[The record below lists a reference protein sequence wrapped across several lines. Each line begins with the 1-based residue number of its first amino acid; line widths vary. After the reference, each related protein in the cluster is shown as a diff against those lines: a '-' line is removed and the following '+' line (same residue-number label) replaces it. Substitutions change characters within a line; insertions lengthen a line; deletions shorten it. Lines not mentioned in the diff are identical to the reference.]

1 MSIWNTIVSKLRE
14 MLGMVSGQDIAKE
27 LNVTTAISPQ
37 MENAIHLWSEMYTD
51 NSPWLHEPD
60 ENNPTKI
67 ASMGIATLIASEKA
81 RLALLEFESEI
92 STPTEEVEVP
102 NPDYPGE
109 KKYATDVDGQKFPVP
124 AIEPPKTKTEERPVG
139 DTQRAEY
146 LERQYAKLRKQ
157 LRKQIEY
164 GIAKGGLVI
173 KPYIVTNALPD
184 ENTNSYSVKS
194 DIKPT
199 TEIDFEFVQA
209 DAFYPLAITPAGKI
223 TEAAFVQTK
232 QDKNVVYH
240 RLEYHK
246 WQDNVVTVVNKAYK
260 TNAIV
265 GSELSLSNLGKEIP
279 LAEVPE
285 WKDFQP
291 VTVIKDVTKPMFA
304 YFRMPDANT
313 IDTKSPLGVSGFS
326 RAVKLIKDADF
337 IYSTLLWEYEGGA
350 LAIDIDRDALKI
362 ENPGTDNEYSKLSL
376 LQERL
381 YRKIDLGSSS
391 DTYQPFAPSL
401 RDTNYI
407 NGLNTVLMRIEDIC
421 GISRGTLSD
430 AADVART
437 ATELKI
443 LKQRSYQTNADI
455 QHAIEEAL
463 RDTIYIMNVYADLYN
478 ITPKGDYDVSF
489 EWDDSIMVDADE
501 ELEKRI
507 LLMQNKLAGRVENRM
522 WYFGETERQAIEALQ
537 KIDEEQQQN
546 QQMDLMGQY
555 DLNNRIMNGQNPDNK
570 VKYNDENQNSERRHN
585 RQRNQ
590 RYNNN
595 RN

>member
-1 MSIWNTIVSKLRE
+1 MSIWNTIIAKLRE
-14 MLGMVSGQDIAKE
+14 MLGMISSKDIEKE
-27 LNVTTAISPQ
+27 LNLNYAISPQ
-37 MENAIHLWSEMYTD
+37 MEDAIHMWSDMYKD
-51 NSPWLHEPD
+51 KAPWLHEPD
-60 ENNPTKI
+60 SDNPVRI
-67 ASMGIATLIASEKA
+67 ASLGLATMIASEKA

-109 KKYATDVDGQKFPVP
+109 KKYATDMDGEKFPIP

-146 LERQYAKLRKQ
+146 LERQYKKLRRQ

-173 KPYIVTNALPD
+173 KPYIVTNAIPD
-184 ENTNSYSVKS
+184 DDTASYIVQS

-209 DAFYPLAITPAGKI
+209 DSFYPLAFTPAGKI
-223 TEAAFVQTK
+223 TEAAFIQTK
-232 QDKNVVYH
+232 QDKAVTYH

-246 WQDNVVTVVNKAYK
+246 WDNNVVTVINKAYK
-260 TNAIV
+260 STSNS
-265 GSELSLSNLGKEIP
+265 GDMSLSNLGKEIS
-279 LAEVPE
+279 LQEVPE

-291 VTVIKDVTKPMFA
+291 VTIIKDVTKPMFA
-304 YFRMPDANT
+304 YFRMPDANI
-313 IDTKSPLGVSGFS
+313 IDTKSPLGVSGFA
-326 RAVKLIKDADF
+326 RAVNLIKNADF

-350 LAIDIDRDALKI
+350 LAIDIDRDALKVDDA
-362 ENPGTDNEYSKLSL
+362 NGNDFTRLTM

-381 YRKIDLGSSS
+381 YRKIDLGASS

-407 NGLNTVLMRIEDIC
+407 NGLNTVLMRIEDTC

-437 ATELKI
+437 ATELRI
-443 LKQRSYQTNADI
+443 LKQRSYQTNQDI
-455 QHAIEEAL
+455 QKAIEAAL

-507 LLMQNKLAGRVENRM
+507 LLMQNGLASKVENRM
-522 WYFGETERQAIEALQ
+522 WYFGETERQAREALAQ
-537 KIDEEQQQN
+537 IEQEQQQN
-546 QQMDLMGQY
+546 QQMAMMNQY

-570 VKYNDENQNSERRHN
+570 INESDETKMKKENNSGSKN
-585 RQRNQ
+585 
-590 RYNNN
+590 
-595 RN
+595 

>member
-1 MSIWNTIVSKLRE
+1 MSIWNTFISKLRE
-14 MLGMVSGQDIAKE
+14 MIGMVSSRDIEKE
-27 LNVTTAISPQ
+27 LNVTYAISPQ
-37 MENAIHLWSEMYTD
+37 MENAIHLWADMYKD
-51 NSPWLHEPD
+51 EAPWLHEPD
-60 ENNPTKI
+60 KVNPVRI
-67 ASMGIATLIASEKA
+67 ASMGLATMIASEKA
-81 RLALLEFESEI
+81 RLALLEFESEV

-109 KKYATDVDGQKFPVP
+109 KKYATDTEGQKFPVP

-146 LERQYAKLRKQ
+146 LERQYAKLRRQ

-173 KPYIVTNALPD
+173 KPYIVKNALPD
-184 ENTNSYSVKS
+184 ENNNSYSVKS

-209 DAFYPLAITPAGKI
+209 DAFYPLSFTPAGKI

-232 QDKNVVYH
+232 QEKAVTYH

-246 WQDNVVTVVNKAYK
+246 WEDNVVTVINKAFK
-260 TNAIV
+260 STSTS
-265 GSELSLSNLGKEIP
+265 GELSLSNLGKEIP
-279 LAEVPE
+279 LTEVAE

-291 VTVIKDVTKPMFA
+291 VTIIKDVTKPMFA
-304 YFRMPDANT
+304 YFKMPEAN
-313 IDTKSPLGVSGFS
+313 IVDTKSPLGVSGFA
-326 RAVKLIKDADF
+326 RAVKLIKDADY

-350 LAIDIDRDALKI
+350 LAIDIDRDALKFDD
-362 ENPGTDNEYSKLSL
+362 EVDDGHSRLGV

-381 YRKIDLGSSS
+381 YRRIDLGSAS

-401 RDTNYI
+401 RDSNYI
-407 NGLNTVLMRIEDIC
+407 NGLNTVLMRIEDTC

-443 LKQRSYQTNADI
+443 LKQRSYQTNSDI
-455 QHAIEEAL
+455 QKAIEEAL
-463 RDTIYIMNVYADLYN
+463 RDVIYIMNVYADLYN
-478 ITPKGDYDVSF
+478 ITPKGDYDISF

-507 LLMQNKLAGRVENRM
+507 LLMQNGLASKVENRM

-546 QQMDLMGQY
+546 QQMAIMNQY
-555 DLNNRIMNGQNPDNK
+555 DLNNRMMNGQNADNK
-570 VKYNDENQNSERRHN
+570 IKETDDNKAKRRKN
-585 RQRNQ
+585 GLNYQ
-590 RYNNN
+590 
-595 RN
+595 

>member
-1 MSIWNTIVSKLRE
+1 
-14 MLGMVSGQDIAKE
+14 MVSGKDIAKE
-27 LNVTTAISPQ
+27 LNITTAISPQ
-37 MENAIHLWSEMYTD
+37 MENAIHLWSGMYKD
-51 NSPWLHEPD
+51 ESPWLHEPTE
-60 ENNPTKI
+60 ENPVRVASLGL
-67 ASMGIATLIASEKA
+67 ASMIASEKA

-109 KKYATDVDGQKFPVP
+109 KRMATDTEGEKFPVP
-124 AIEPPKTKTEERPVG
+124 AIEPPKTKTEERPIG

-173 KPYIVTNALPD
+173 KPYIVTNSLPD
-184 ENTNSYSVKS
+184 ENANSYSVKS

-209 DAFYPLAITPAGKI
+209 DSFYPLAFTPAGKI
-223 TEAAFVQTK
+223 TEAAFIQTK
-232 QDKNVVYH
+232 RDKNITYH

-246 WQDNVVTVVNKAYK
+246 WQDNVVTVINKAYE
-260 TNAIV
+260 TNTGVADI
-265 GSELSLSNLGKEIP
+265 SLSSLGKEIP
-279 LAEVPE
+279 LTQVPE
-285 WKDFQP
+285 WRDFQP
-291 VTVIKDVTKPMFA
+291 ITVIKDVTKPMFA

-362 ENPGTDNEYSKLSL
+362 DNPGSEGEYSRLSV

-381 YRKIDLGSSS
+381 YRRIDLGSAS
-391 DTYQPFAPSL
+391 DTYQPFAPGL
-401 RDTNYI
+401 RDSNYI
-407 NGLNTVLMRIEDIC
+407 NGLNTVLMRIEDTC

-430 AADVART
+430 AADIART
-437 ATELKI
+437 ATELRI
-443 LKQRSYQTNADI
+443 LKQRSYQTNQDI
-455 QHAIEEAL
+455 QKAIEEAL
-463 RDTIYIMNVYADLYN
+463 RDVIYIMNVYADLYN
-478 ITPKGDYDVSF
+478 ITPKGDYDISF

-507 LLMQNKLAGRVENRM
+507 LLMQNGLASKVENRM

-537 KIDEEQQQN
+537 KIQEEQQQN
-546 QQMDLMGQY
+546 QQLAMMNQY

-570 VKYNDENQNSERRHN
+570 LKYNEENQNSEQRHEK
-585 RQRNQ
+585 QRNQ
-590 RYNNN
+590 RQKS
-595 RN
+595 

>member
-1 MSIWNTIVSKLRE
+1 MSIWSTIVSKLRE
-14 MLGMVSGQDIAKE
+14 MLGMISSKDIEKE
-27 LNVTTAISPQ
+27 LNINYAISPQ
-37 MENAIHLWSEMYTD
+37 MENAIHLWSDMYKD
-51 NSPWLHEPD
+51 KAPWLHEPD
-60 ENNPTKI
+60 EDNPVRI
-67 ASMGIATLIASEKA
+67 ASLGLATMIASEKA

-109 KKYATDVDGQKFPVP
+109 KRYATDMDGERFPVP
-124 AIEPPKTKTEERPVG
+124 EIEPPKTKTEERPVG

-146 LERQYAKLRKQ
+146 LERQYKKLRKQ

-173 KPYIVTNALPD
+173 KPYIVKDVLPD
-184 ENTNSYSVKS
+184 EDAESYTVKS

-209 DAFYPLAITPAGKI
+209 DSFYPLAFTPAGKI
-223 TEAAFVQTK
+223 TEAAFIQTK
-232 QDKNVVYH
+232 QDKSVTYH

-246 WQDNVVTVVNKAYK
+246 WENNVVTVINKAYK
-260 TNAIV
+260 STSNS
-265 GSELSLSNLGKEIP
+265 GDLSLSNLGKEIS
-279 LAEVPE
+279 LQEVPE

-291 VTVIKDVTKPMFA
+291 ITIIKDVTKPMFA
-304 YFRMPDANT
+304 YFRMPDANI
-313 IDTKSPLGVSGFS
+313 IDTKSPLGVSGFA
-326 RAVKLIKDADF
+326 RAVNLIKNADF

-362 ENPGTDNEYSKLSL
+362 DDEHGNDYSRLSI

-381 YRKIDLGSSS
+381 YRKIDLGSAS

-401 RDTNYI
+401 RDSNYI
-407 NGLNTVLMRIEDIC
+407 NGLNTVLMRIEDTC

-455 QHAIEEAL
+455 QNAIEEAL
-463 RDTIYIMNVYADLYN
+463 RDVIYIMNVYADLYS
-478 ITPKGDYDVSF
+478 ITPPGEWDVSF
-489 EWDDSIMVDADE
+489 EWDDSIIVDANE

-507 LLMQNKLAGRVENRM
+507 LLMQNGLASKVENRM
-522 WYFGETERQAIEALQ
+522 WYFGETERQAREALAQ
-537 KIDEEQQQN
+537 IESEQQQN
-546 QQMDLMGQY
+546 QQMAMMNQY
-555 DLNNRIMNGQNPDNK
+555 DLNNRIVNGQNPDNK
-570 VKYNDENQNSERRHN
+570 IKETDETKERKGSN
-585 RQRNQ
+585 FGSKN
-590 RYNNN
+590 
-595 RN
+595 

>member
-1 MSIWNTIVSKLRE
+1 MSIWNTIIAKLRE
-14 MLGMVSGQDIAKE
+14 MLGMISSKDIEKE
-27 LNVTTAISPQ
+27 LNINYAISPQ
-37 MENAIHLWSEMYTD
+37 MENAIHLWSDMYKD
-51 NSPWLHEPD
+51 KASWLHEPD
-60 ENNPTKI
+60 ENNPVRI
-67 ASMGIATLIASEKA
+67 ASLGLATMIASEKA

-109 KKYATDVDGQKFPVP
+109 KQYATDMDGEKFPIP
-124 AIEPPKTKTEERPVG
+124 AIEPPKTKTEERPIG

-146 LERQYAKLRKQ
+146 LERQYKKLRKQ

-184 ENTNSYSVKS
+184 DDTASYTVQS

-209 DAFYPLAITPAGKI
+209 DSFYPLAFTPAGKI
-223 TEAAFVQTK
+223 TEAAFIQTK
-232 QDKNVVYH
+232 QDKAVTYH

-246 WQDNVVTVVNKAYK
+246 WENNVVTVINKAYK
-260 TNAIV
+260 STSNS
-265 GSELSLSNLGKEIP
+265 GDLSLSNLGKEIS
-279 LAEVPE
+279 LQEVPE

-291 VTVIKDVTKPMFA
+291 VTIIKDVTKPMFA
-304 YFRMPDANT
+304 YFRMPDANI
-313 IDTKSPLGVSGFS
+313 IDTKSPLGVSGFA
-326 RAVKLIKDADF
+326 RAVNLIKNADY

-350 LAIDIDRDALKI
+350 LAIDIDRDALKVDDA
-362 ENPGTDNEYSKLSL
+362 NGNDFTRLTM

-407 NGLNTVLMRIEDIC
+407 NGLNTVLMRIEDTC

-455 QHAIEEAL
+455 QAAIEEAL

-489 EWDDSIMVDADE
+489 EWDDSIIVDADE

-507 LLMQNKLAGRVENRM
+507 LLMQNGLASKVENRM

-537 KIDEEQQQN
+537 KIDEEQQQS
-546 QQMDLMGQY
+546 QQMDLMNQY
-555 DLNNRIMNGQNPDNK
+555 DLNNRVMNGQNPDNK
-570 VKYNDENQNSERRHN
+570 IK
-585 RQRNQ
+585 RNED
-590 RYNNN
+590 NEGSGK
-595 RN
+595 

>member
-1 MSIWNTIVSKLRE
+1 MSVWNTIIAKLRE
-14 MLGMVSGQDIAKE
+14 MLGMISSKDIEKE
-27 LNVTTAISPQ
+27 LNLNYAISPQ
-37 MENAIHLWSEMYTD
+37 MEEAIHLWSDMYKD
-51 NSPWLHEPD
+51 NAPWLHEPD
-60 ENNPTKI
+60 ADNPVRV
-67 ASMGIATLIASEKA
+67 ASLGLATLIASEKA

-109 KKYATDVDGQKFPVP
+109 KKYATDMDGEKFPIP

-184 ENTNSYSVKS
+184 ENDNSYTVKS

-209 DAFYPLAITPAGKI
+209 DSFYPLAFTPAGKI
-223 TEAAFVQTK
+223 TEAAFIQTK
-232 QDKNVVYH
+232 QDKAVTYH

-246 WQDNVVTVVNKAYK
+246 WDNNVVTVVNKAYRS
-260 TNAIV
+260 TSNT
-265 GSELSLSNLGKEIP
+265 GELSLSNLGKEIS
-279 LAEVPE
+279 LQEVPE

-291 VTVIKDVTKPMFA
+291 ITTIKDVTKPLFA
-304 YFRMPDANT
+304 YFRMPDANI
-313 IDTKSPLGVSGFS
+313 IDTKSPLGVSGFA
-326 RAVKLIKDADF
+326 RAIKLIKNADY

-350 LAIDIDRDALKI
+350 LAIDIDRDALKVDDA
-362 ENPGTDNEYSKLSL
+362 NGNDHTRLTM

-391 DTYQPFAPSL
+391 DTYQPFAPPL

-407 NGLNTVLMRIEDIC
+407 NGLNTVLMRIEDTC

-437 ATELKI
+437 ATELRI
-443 LKQRSYQTNADI
+443 LKQRSYQTNQDI
-455 QHAIEEAL
+455 QKAIEEAL

-507 LLMQNKLAGRVENRM
+507 LLMQNGLASKVENRM
-522 WYFGETERQAIEALQ
+522 WYFGETERQAREALAQ
-537 KIDEEQQQN
+537 IDSEQQQN
-546 QQMDLMGQY
+546 QQMAMMNQY
-555 DLNNRIMNGQNPDNK
+555 DLNNRVMNGQNPDNK
-570 VKYNDENQNSERRHN
+570 VQETDETKEKKGSNFGNKK
-585 RQRNQ
+585 
-590 RYNNN
+590 
-595 RN
+595 

>member
-1 MSIWNTIVSKLRE
+1 MSIWNTFISKLRE
-14 MLGMVSGQDIAKE
+14 MIGMVSSKDIEKE
-27 LNVTTAISPQ
+27 LNVTYAISPQ
-37 MENAIHLWSEMYTD
+37 MENAIHLWSDMYKD
-51 NSPWLHEPD
+51 EAPWLHEPD
-60 ENNPTKI
+60 EVNPVRV
-67 ASMGIATLIASEKA
+67 ASLGLATMIASEKA

-92 STPTEEVEVP
+92 STPTEEIEVP

-109 KKYATDVDGQKFPVP
+109 KKYATDMDGQKFPIP

-173 KPYIVTNALPD
+173 KPYIVKNALPD
-184 ENTNSYSVKS
+184 ENSSSYSVKS

-209 DAFYPLAITPAGKI
+209 DAFYPLSFTPAGKI
-223 TEAAFVQTK
+223 TEAAFIQTK
-232 QDKNVVYH
+232 QEKAVTYH

-246 WQDNVVTVVNKAYK
+246 WEDNVVTVINKAFK
-260 TNAIV
+260 STSTS
-265 GSELSLSNLGKEIP
+265 GELSLSNLGKEIS
-279 LAEVPE
+279 LAEVAE

-291 VTVIKDVTKPMFA
+291 VTIIKDVTKPMFA
-304 YFRMPDANT
+304 YFKMPEAN
-313 IDTKSPLGVSGFS
+313 IVDTKSPLGVSGFA
-326 RAVKLIKDADF
+326 RAEKLIKDADQ

-350 LAIDIDRDALKI
+350 LAIDIDRDALKFDD
-362 ENPGTDNEYSKLSL
+362 ETDPAHSRLGV

-381 YRKIDLGSSS
+381 YRRIDLGSAS

-401 RDTNYI
+401 RDANYI
-407 NGLNTVLMRIEDIC
+407 NGLNTILMRIEDTC

-455 QHAIEEAL
+455 QAAIEEAL
-463 RDTIYIMNVYADLYN
+463 RDVVYIMNVYADLYS
-478 ITPKGDYDVSF
+478 ITPKGDYDISF
-489 EWDDSIMVDADE
+489 EWDDSIIVDADE

-507 LLMQNKLAGRVENRM
+507 LLMQNGLASKVENRM

-546 QQMDLMGQY
+546 QQMAMMNQY
-555 DLNNRIMNGQNPDNK
+555 DLNNRVMNGQNADNK
-570 VKYNDENQNSERRHN
+570 IKETDDNKAKRRKN
-585 RQRNQ
+585 GMD
-590 RYNNN
+590 YK
-595 RN
+595 

>member
-1 MSIWNTIVSKLRE
+1 MSIWNTLMSKLRE
-14 MLGMVSGQDIAKE
+14 IISMVSGKDIAKE
-27 LNVTTAISPQ
+27 LNISYAISPQ
-37 MENAIHLWSEMYTD
+37 METAIHLWSDMYKD

-60 ENNPTKI
+60 DKDPKKV
-67 ASMGIATLIASEKA
+67 ASLGIATLIASEKA

-109 KKYATDVDGQKFPVP
+109 KQYATDTEGEKFPVP
-124 AIEPPKTKTEERPVG
+124 AIEPPKTTIEEKPVG

-146 LERQYAKLRKQ
+146 LERQYKKLRKQ

-173 KPYIVTNALPD
+173 KPYIVKNTLPD
-184 ENTNSYSVKS
+184 DDTSSYTVKS

-199 TEIDFEFVQA
+199 TEIEFEFVQA
-209 DAFYPLAITPAGKI
+209 DSFFPLAFTPDGEKI
-223 TEAAFVQTK
+223 TEAAFIQTK
-232 QDKNVVYH
+232 QDKNVTYH

-246 WQDNVVTVVNKAYK
+246 WQDNVVTVINKAYRS
-260 TNAIV
+260 TTGV
-265 GSELSLSNLGKEIP
+265 GELSLSNLGKEIP
-279 LAEVPE
+279 LTEVPE
-285 WKDFQP
+285 WRDFQP
-291 VTVIKDVTKPMFA
+291 ITYVKDVTKPMFA
-304 YFRMPDANT
+304 YFRMPDTNI
-313 IDTKSPLGVSGFS
+313 IDTKSPLGVSGFA
-326 RAVKLIKDADF
+326 RAVSLIREADF

-362 ENPGTDNEYSKLSL
+362 EDENGNEISKLSQ
-376 LQERL
+376 LQQRL
-381 YRKIDLGSSS
+381 YRRIDLGTSAE
-391 DTYQPFAPSL
+391 TYQPFAPSL
-401 RDTNYI
+401 RDANYI

-455 QHAIEEAL
+455 QAAIESAL
-463 RDTIYIMNVYADLYN
+463 RDVVYIMNVYADLYS
-478 ITPKGDYDVSF
+478 ITPQGDYDVSF
-489 EWDDSIMVDADE
+489 EWDDSIIVDADE

-507 LLMQNKLAGRVENRM
+507 LLMQNGLASKVENRM
-522 WYFGETERQAIEALQ
+522 WYFGETERQAVEALA
-537 KIDEEQQQN
+537 KIDKEQQQN
-546 QQMDLMGQY
+546 QQMALMNQF
-555 DLNNRIMNGQNPDNK
+555 DLNNRMMNGQNPNNK
-570 VKYNDENQNSERRHN
+570 LKYNEDNQNSEKRHE

-590 RYNNN
+590 RFSK
-595 RN
+595 

>member
-1 MSIWNTIVSKLRE
+1 MISSK
-14 MLGMVSGQDIAKE
+14 DIEKE
-27 LNVTTAISPQ
+27 LNLNYAISPQ
-37 MENAIHLWSEMYTD
+37 MEDAIHMWSDMYKD
-51 NSPWLHEPD
+51 KAPWLHEPD
-60 ENNPTKI
+60 SDNPVRI
-67 ASMGIATLIASEKA
+67 ASLGLATMIASEKA

-109 KKYATDVDGQKFPVP
+109 KKYATDMNGEKFPIP

-146 LERQYAKLRKQ
+146 LERQYKKLRRQ

-173 KPYIVTNALPD
+173 KPYIVTNAIPD
-184 ENTNSYSVKS
+184 DDTTSYTVQS

-209 DAFYPLAITPAGKI
+209 DSFYPLAFTPAGKI
-223 TEAAFVQTK
+223 TEAAFIQTK
-232 QDKNVVYH
+232 QDKAVTYH

-246 WQDNVVTVVNKAYK
+246 WDNNVVTVINKAYK
-260 TNAIV
+260 STSNS
-265 GSELSLSNLGKEIP
+265 GDMSLSNLGKEIS
-279 LAEVPE
+279 LQEVPE

-291 VTVIKDVTKPMFA
+291 VTIIKDVTKPMFA
-304 YFRMPDANT
+304 YFRMPDANI
-313 IDTKSPLGVSGFS
+313 IDTKSPLGVSGFA
-326 RAVKLIKDADF
+326 RAVNLIKNADF

-350 LAIDIDRDALKI
+350 LAIDIDRDALKVDDA
-362 ENPGTDNEYSKLSL
+362 NGNDFTRLTM

-381 YRKIDLGSSS
+381 YRKIDLGAAS

-407 NGLNTVLMRIEDIC
+407 NGLNTVLMRIEDTC

-455 QHAIEEAL
+455 QAAIEEAL
-463 RDTIYIMNVYADLYN
+463 RDVIYIMNVYADLYN

-489 EWDDSIMVDADE
+489 EWDDSIIVDADE

-507 LLMQNKLAGRVENRM
+507 LLMQNGLASKVENRM
-522 WYFGETERQAIEALQ
+522 WYFGETERQAREALAQ
-537 KIDEEQQQN
+537 IDSEQQQN
-546 QQMDLMGQY
+546 QQMAMMNQY
-555 DLNNRIMNGQNPDNK
+555 DLNNRVMNGQNPDNK
-570 VKYNDENQNSERRHN
+570 IKTSDETKMKKENNSGSKN
-585 RQRNQ
+585 
-590 RYNNN
+590 
-595 RN
+595 

>member
-1 MSIWNTIVSKLRE
+1 MSIWNTIISKLGE
-14 MLGMVSGQDIAKE
+14 MLGMISGKDIEKE
-27 LNVTTAISPQ
+27 LNVITAISPQ
-37 MENAIHLWSEMYTD
+37 MENAIYLWSDMYK
-51 NSPWLHEPD
+51 NKSPWLHEPD
-60 ENNPTKI
+60 ETNPVRI
-67 ASMGIATLIASEKA
+67 ASLGLATMIASEKA

-109 KKYATDVDGQKFPVP
+109 QKFATGIDGKKFSVP
-124 AIEPPKTKTEERPVG
+124 AFEPPKTKTEERPVG

-184 ENTNSYSVKS
+184 ENDNSYSVKS

-209 DAFYPLAITPAGKI
+209 DAFYPLAFTPAGKI
-223 TEAAFVQTK
+223 TEAAFIQTK
-232 QDKNVVYH
+232 QDKAITYH

-246 WQDNVVTVVNKAYK
+246 WENNIVTVINKAYK
-260 TNAIV
+260 TTSTN
-265 GSELSLSNLGKEIP
+265 SDLSLSNLGKEIP
-279 LAEVPE
+279 LTEVPE

-291 VTVIKDVTKPMFA
+291 VTIIKDVTKPMFA

-326 RAVKLIKDADF
+326 RAVGLIKDADF
-337 IYSTLLWEYEGGA
+337 IYSTLLWEYDGGA
-350 LAIDIDRDALKI
+350 LAIDIDRDALKV
-362 ENPGTDNEYSKLSL
+362 ENPGTDNEYSKLSV

-381 YRKIDLGSSS
+381 YRRIDLGSAS

-401 RDTNYI
+401 RDANYI
-407 NGLNTVLMRIEDIC
+407 NGLNTILMRIEDTC

-455 QHAIEEAL
+455 QAAIEDAL

-478 ITPKGDYDVSF
+478 ITPKGDYDISF

-507 LLMQNKLAGRVENRM
+507 LLMQNGLASKVENRM

-537 KIDEEQQQN
+537 KIDEEQN
-546 QQMDLMGQY
+546 KSQQMDLMGQY
-555 DLNNRIMNGQNPDNK
+555 DLNNQIMNGQNPDNK
-570 VKYNDENQNSERRHN
+570 IKSNEDVE
-585 RQRNQ
+585 
-590 RYNNN
+590 
-595 RN
+595 

>member
-1 MSIWNTIVSKLRE
+1 MSIWNTIIAKLRE
-14 MLGMVSGQDIAKE
+14 MLGMISSKDIEKE
-27 LNVTTAISPQ
+27 LNINYAISPQ
-37 MENAIHLWSEMYTD
+37 MENAIHLWSDMYKD
-51 NSPWLHEPD
+51 KASWLHEPD
-60 ENNPTKI
+60 EDNPVRI
-67 ASMGIATLIASEKA
+67 ASLGLATMIASEKA

-109 KKYATDVDGQKFPVP
+109 NTYATDMDGKKFPVP
-124 AIEPPKTKTEERPVG
+124 AIEPPKTKTEERPIG

-146 LERQYAKLRKQ
+146 LERQYKKLRRQ

-184 ENTNSYSVKS
+184 DDTASYTVQS

-209 DAFYPLAITPAGKI
+209 DSFYPLAFTPAGKI
-223 TEAAFVQTK
+223 TEAAFIQTK
-232 QDKNVVYH
+232 QDKAVTYH

-246 WQDNVVTVVNKAYK
+246 WENNVVTVINKAYK
-260 TNAIV
+260 STSNN
-265 GSELSLSNLGKEIP
+265 GDMSLSNLGKEIS
-279 LAEVPE
+279 LQEVPE

-291 VTVIKDVTKPMFA
+291 ITIIKDVTKPMFA
-304 YFRMPDANT
+304 YFRMPDANI
-313 IDTKSPLGVSGFS
+313 IDTKSPLGVSGFA
-326 RAVKLIKDADF
+326 RAVNLIKNADF

-350 LAIDIDRDALKI
+350 LAIDIDRDALKVDDA
-362 ENPGTDNEYSKLSL
+362 NGNDFTRLTM

-391 DTYQPFAPSL
+391 DTYQPFAPPL
-401 RDTNYI
+401 RDMNYI
-407 NGLNTVLMRIEDIC
+407 NGLNTVLMRIEDTC

-455 QHAIEEAL
+455 QAAIEEAL
-463 RDTIYIMNVYADLYN
+463 RDVIYIMNVYADLYN

-489 EWDDSIMVDADE
+489 EWDDSIIVDADE

-507 LLMQNKLAGRVENRM
+507 LLMQNGLASKVENRM
-522 WYFGETERQAIEALQ
+522 WYFGETERQAREALAQ
-537 KIDEEQQQN
+537 IDSEQQQN
-546 QQMDLMGQY
+546 QQMAMMNQY
-555 DLNNRIMNGQNPDNK
+555 DLNNRVMNGQNPDNK
-570 VKYNDENQNSERRHN
+570 IKTSDETKMKKETNSGSKN
-585 RQRNQ
+585 
-590 RYNNN
+590 
-595 RN
+595 

>member
-1 MSIWNTIVSKLRE
+1 MSIWNTIIAKLRE
-14 MLGMVSGQDIAKE
+14 MLGMISSKDIEKE
-27 LNVTTAISPQ
+27 LNINYAISPQ
-37 MENAIHLWSEMYTD
+37 MENAIHLWSDMYKD
-51 NSPWLHEPD
+51 KASWLHEPD
-60 ENNPTKI
+60 ENNPVRI
-67 ASMGIATLIASEKA
+67 ASLGLATMIASEKA

-109 KKYATDVDGQKFPVP
+109 KQYATDMDGEKFPIP
-124 AIEPPKTKTEERPVG
+124 AIEPPKTKTEERPIG

-146 LERQYAKLRKQ
+146 LERQYKKLRKQ

-184 ENTNSYSVKS
+184 DDTASYTVQS

-209 DAFYPLAITPAGKI
+209 DSFYPLAFTPAGKI
-223 TEAAFVQTK
+223 TEAAFIQTK
-232 QDKNVVYH
+232 QDKAVTYH

-246 WQDNVVTVVNKAYK
+246 WENNVVTVINKAYK
-260 TNAIV
+260 STSNS
-265 GSELSLSNLGKEIP
+265 GDMSLSNLGKEIS
-279 LAEVPE
+279 LQEVPE

-291 VTVIKDVTKPMFA
+291 VTIIKDVTKPMFA
-304 YFRMPDANT
+304 YFRMPDANI
-313 IDTKSPLGVSGFS
+313 IDTKSPLGVSGFA
-326 RAVKLIKDADF
+326 RAVNLIKNADF

-350 LAIDIDRDALKI
+350 LAIDIDRDALKVDDA
-362 ENPGTDNEYSKLSL
+362 NGNDFTRLTM

-407 NGLNTVLMRIEDIC
+407 NGLNTVLMRIEDTC

-443 LKQRSYQTNADI
+443 LKQRSYQTNQDI
-455 QHAIEEAL
+455 QKAIEEAL

-507 LLMQNKLAGRVENRM
+507 LLMQNGLASKVENRM
-522 WYFGETERQAIEALQ
+522 WYFGETERQAREALAQ
-537 KIDEEQQQN
+537 IDSEQQQS
-546 QQMDLMGQY
+546 QQMAMMNQY
-555 DLNNRIMNGQNPDNK
+555 DLNNRVVNGQNPDNK
-570 VKYNDENQNSERRHN
+570 IKETDDTKEKKGSNFGNKK
-585 RQRNQ
+585 
-590 RYNNN
+590 
-595 RN
+595 

>member
-1 MSIWNTIVSKLRE
+1 MSIWGTIVAKLRE
-14 MLGMVSGQDIAKE
+14 MLGMISTKDIERE
-27 LNVTTAISPQ
+27 LNINYAISPQ
-37 MENAIHLWSEMYTD
+37 METAIHLWSDMYKD
-51 NSPWLHEPD
+51 KSPWLHEPD
-60 ENNPTKI
+60 ENNPTRV
-67 ASMGIATLIASEKA
+67 ASLGLATMIASEKA

-92 STPTEEVEVP
+92 STPTEEVEIP

-109 KKYATDVDGQKFPVP
+109 KKYATDMDGKEFPIP

-146 LERQYAKLRKQ
+146 LERQYKKLRKQ

-184 ENTNSYSVKS
+184 ENDNSYTVKS
-194 DIKPT
+194 DIKST

-209 DAFYPLAITPAGKI
+209 DAFYPLAFTPAGKI
-223 TEAAFVQTK
+223 TEAAFIQTK
-232 QDKNVVYH
+232 QDKAVTYH

-246 WQDNVVTVVNKAYK
+246 WENNIVTVINKAYK
-260 TNAIV
+260 STSNT
-265 GSELSLSNLGKEIP
+265 GELSLSNLGKEIS
-279 LAEVPE
+279 LQEVPE

-291 VTVIKDVTKPMFA
+291 ITTIKDVTKPLFA

-313 IDTKSPLGVSGFS
+313 IDTKSPLGVSGFA
-326 RAVKLIKDADF
+326 RAVKLIKNADY

-350 LAIDIDRDALKI
+350 LAIDIDRDALKVDDA
-362 ENPGTDNEYSKLSL
+362 NGNDHTRLTM

-407 NGLNTVLMRIEDIC
+407 NGLNTVLMRIEDTC

-437 ATELKI
+437 ATELRI
-443 LKQRSYQTNADI
+443 LKQRSYQTNQDI
-455 QHAIEEAL
+455 QKAIEAAL

-501 ELEKRI
+501 ELEKRM
-507 LLMQNKLAGRVENRM
+507 LLMQNGLASKVEIRM
-522 WYFGETERQAIEALQ
+522 WYFGETERQAREVLAQIEQ
-537 KIDEEQQQN
+537 EQQQN
-546 QQMDLMGQY
+546 QQMAMMNQY

-570 VKYNDENQNSERRHN
+570 IKETDETKEKKENT
-585 RQRNQ
+585 
-590 RYNNN
+590 NNKN
-595 RN
+595 

>member
-1 MSIWNTIVSKLRE
+1 MSIWNTFISKLRE
-14 MLGMVSGQDIAKE
+14 MIGMVSSKDIEKE
-27 LNVTTAISPQ
+27 LNVTYAISPQ
-37 MENAIHLWSEMYTD
+37 MENAIHLWSDMYKD
-51 NSPWLHEPD
+51 EAPWLHEPD
-60 ENNPTKI
+60 EVNPVRV
-67 ASMGIATLIASEKA
+67 ASMGLATMIASEKA

-92 STPTEEVEVP
+92 STPTEEIEVP

-109 KKYATDVDGQKFPVP
+109 KKYATDMDGQKFPVP

-173 KPYIVTNALPD
+173 KPYIVKNALPD
-184 ENTNSYSVKS
+184 ENSSSYSVKS

-209 DAFYPLAITPAGKI
+209 DAFYPLSFTPAGKI
-223 TEAAFVQTK
+223 TEAAFIQIK
-232 QDKNVVYH
+232 QEKAVTYH

-246 WQDNVVTVVNKAYK
+246 WEDNVVTVINKAFK
-260 TNAIV
+260 STSTS
-265 GSELSLSNLGKEIP
+265 GELSLSNLGKEIS
-279 LAEVPE
+279 LAEVAE

-291 VTVIKDVTKPMFA
+291 VTIIKDVTKPMFA
-304 YFRMPDANT
+304 YFKMPEAN
-313 IDTKSPLGVSGFS
+313 IVDTKSPLGVSGFA
-326 RAVKLIKDADF
+326 RAVKLIKDADQ

-350 LAIDIDRDALKI
+350 LAIDIDRDALKFDD
-362 ENPGTDNEYSKLSL
+362 ETDPAHSRLGV

-381 YRKIDLGSSS
+381 YRRIDLGSAS

-401 RDTNYI
+401 RDANYI
-407 NGLNTVLMRIEDIC
+407 NGLNTILMRIEDTC

-455 QHAIEEAL
+455 QAAIEEAL
-463 RDTIYIMNVYADLYN
+463 RDVVYIMNVYADLYN
-478 ITPKGDYDVSF
+478 ITPKGDYDISF
-489 EWDDSIMVDADE
+489 EWDDSIIVDADE

-507 LLMQNKLAGRVENRM
+507 LLMQNGLASKVENRM

-546 QQMDLMGQY
+546 QQMAMMNQY
-555 DLNNRIMNGQNPDNK
+555 DLNNRVMNGQNADNK
-570 VKYNDENQNSERRHN
+570 IKETDDNKAKRRKN
-585 RQRNQ
+585 GMD
-590 RYNNN
+590 YK
-595 RN
+595 

>member
-1 MSIWNTIVSKLRE
+1 MSIWNTIIAKLRE
-14 MLGMVSGQDIAKE
+14 MLGMISSKDIEKE
-27 LNVTTAISPQ
+27 LNLNYAISPQ
-37 MENAIHLWSEMYTD
+37 MEDAIHMWSDMYKD
-51 NSPWLHEPD
+51 KASWLHEPD
-60 ENNPTKI
+60 ENNPVRI
-67 ASMGIATLIASEKA
+67 ASLGLATMIASEKA

-109 KKYATDVDGQKFPVP
+109 KKYATDMDGEKFPIP
-124 AIEPPKTKTEERPVG
+124 AIEPPKTKTEERPIG

-146 LERQYAKLRKQ
+146 LERQYKKLRRQ

-184 ENTNSYSVKS
+184 DDTASYTVQS

-209 DAFYPLAITPAGKI
+209 DSFYPLAFTPAGKI
-223 TEAAFVQTK
+223 TEAAFIQTK
-232 QDKNVVYH
+232 QDKAVTYH

-246 WQDNVVTVVNKAYK
+246 WDNNVVTVINKAYK
-260 TNAIV
+260 STSNS
-265 GSELSLSNLGKEIP
+265 GDMSLSNLGKEIS
-279 LAEVPE
+279 LQEVPE

-291 VTVIKDVTKPMFA
+291 VTIIKDVTKPMFA
-304 YFRMPDANT
+304 YFRMPDANI
-313 IDTKSPLGVSGFS
+313 IDTKSPLGVSGFA
-326 RAVKLIKDADF
+326 RAVNLIKNADF

-350 LAIDIDRDALKI
+350 LAIDIDRDALKVDDS
-362 ENPGTDNEYSKLSL
+362 NGNDFTRLTM

-381 YRKIDLGSSS
+381 YRKIDLGASS

-407 NGLNTVLMRIEDIC
+407 NGLNTVLMRIEDTC

-455 QHAIEEAL
+455 QAAIEETL
-463 RDTIYIMNVYADLYN
+463 RDVIYIMNVYADLYN

-489 EWDDSIMVDADE
+489 EWDDSIIVDADE

-507 LLMQNKLAGRVENRM
+507 LLMQNGLASKVENRM
-522 WYFGETERQAIEALQ
+522 WYFGETERQAREALAQ
-537 KIDEEQQQN
+537 IDSEQQQN
-546 QQMDLMGQY
+546 QQMAMMNQY
-555 DLNNRIMNGQNPDNK
+555 DLNNRVMNGQNPDNK
-570 VKYNDENQNSERRHN
+570 INESDETKMKKENNSGSKN
-585 RQRNQ
+585 
-590 RYNNN
+590 
-595 RN
+595 

>member
-1 MSIWNTIVSKLRE
+1 MISSK
-14 MLGMVSGQDIAKE
+14 DIERE
-27 LNVTTAISPQ
+27 LNINYAISPQ
-37 MENAIHLWSEMYTD
+37 MENAIHLWSDMYKD
-51 NSPWLHEPD
+51 KAPWLHEPD
-60 ENNPTKI
+60 AENPVRV
-67 ASMGIATLIASEKA
+67 ASLGLATMIASEKA

-109 KKYATDVDGQKFPVP
+109 KKYATDTDGKEFPIP

-146 LERQYAKLRKQ
+146 LERQYKKLRKQ

-184 ENTNSYSVKS
+184 ENNDSYTVQS

-209 DAFYPLAITPAGKI
+209 DSFYPLAFTPAGKI
-223 TEAAFVQTK
+223 TEAAFIQTK
-232 QDKNVVYH
+232 QDKAVTYH

-246 WQDNVVTVVNKAYK
+246 WDNNVVTVINKAYRS
-260 TNAIV
+260 TSNT
-265 GSELSLSNLGKEIP
+265 GELSLSNLGKEIS
-279 LAEVPE
+279 LQEVPE

-291 VTVIKDVTKPMFA
+291 ITTIKDVTKPLFA

-313 IDTKSPLGVSGFS
+313 IDTKSPLGVSGFA
-326 RAVKLIKDADF
+326 RAVKLIKNADY

-350 LAIDIDRDALKI
+350 LAIDIDRDALKVDDA
-362 ENPGTDNEYSKLSL
+362 NGNDHTRLTM

-407 NGLNTVLMRIEDIC
+407 NGLNTVLMRIEDTC

-437 ATELKI
+437 ATELRI
-443 LKQRSYQTNADI
+443 LKQRSYQTNQDI
-455 QHAIEEAL
+455 QKAIEAAL

-501 ELEKRI
+501 ELEKRM
-507 LLMQNKLAGRVENRM
+507 LLMQNGLASKVEIRM
-522 WYFGETERQAIEALQ
+522 WYFGETERQAREVLAQIEQ
-537 KIDEEQQQN
+537 EQQQN
-546 QQMDLMGQY
+546 QQMAMMNQY

-570 VKYNDENQNSERRHN
+570 IKETDETKEKKENT
-585 RQRNQ
+585 
-590 RYNNN
+590 NNKN
-595 RN
+595 

>member
-1 MSIWNTIVSKLRE
+1 MSVWNTIIAKLRE
-14 MLGMVSGQDIAKE
+14 MLGMISSKDIEKE
-27 LNVTTAISPQ
+27 LNLNYAISPQ
-37 MENAIHLWSEMYTD
+37 MEEAIHLWSDMYKD
-51 NSPWLHEPD
+51 NAPWLHEPD
-60 ENNPTKI
+60 ANNPVRV
-67 ASMGIATLIASEKA
+67 ASLGLATLIASEKA

-109 KKYATDVDGQKFPVP
+109 KKYATDMDGEKFPIP

-184 ENTNSYSVKS
+184 ENDNSYTVKS

-209 DAFYPLAITPAGKI
+209 DSFYPLAFTPAGKI
-223 TEAAFVQTK
+223 TEAAFIQTK
-232 QDKNVVYH
+232 QDKAVTYH

-246 WQDNVVTVVNKAYK
+246 WDNNVVTVVNKAYRS
-260 TNAIV
+260 TSNT
-265 GSELSLSNLGKEIP
+265 GELSLSNLGKEIS
-279 LAEVPE
+279 LQEVPE

-291 VTVIKDVTKPMFA
+291 ITTIKDVTKPLFA
-304 YFRMPDANT
+304 YFRMPDANI
-313 IDTKSPLGVSGFS
+313 IDTKSPLGVSGFA
-326 RAVKLIKDADF
+326 RAIKLIKNADY

-350 LAIDIDRDALKI
+350 LAIDIDRDALKVDDA
-362 ENPGTDNEYSKLSL
+362 NGNDHTRLTM

-391 DTYQPFAPSL
+391 DTYQPFAPPL

-407 NGLNTVLMRIEDIC
+407 NGLNTVLMRIEDTC

-437 ATELKI
+437 ATELRI
-443 LKQRSYQTNADI
+443 LKQRSYQTNQDI
-455 QHAIEEAL
+455 QKAIEEAL

-507 LLMQNKLAGRVENRM
+507 LLMQNGLASKVENRM
-522 WYFGETERQAIEALQ
+522 WYFGETERQAREALAQ
-537 KIDEEQQQN
+537 IDSEQQQN
-546 QQMDLMGQY
+546 QQMAMMNQY
-555 DLNNRIMNGQNPDNK
+555 DLNNRVMNGQNPDNK
-570 VKYNDENQNSERRHN
+570 IKTSDETKMKKENNSGSKN
-585 RQRNQ
+585 
-590 RYNNN
+590 
-595 RN
+595 